1 MLKTAPIFTDN
12 MVLQREKPIAVWGM
26 AEGQKEVRVS
36 LKKNSANAQA
46 CDADAKMSGSTA
58 EYVTA
63 AMSKEDGSWSA
74 ALPSMCAGGPYRLC
88 VCSGKEEMC
97 FENVMIGEVW
107 LAGGQSNM
115 ELELQNS
122 LNGKEAA
129 AAADNPLIRYFNVP
143 HVGFEGEEMD
153 KADAQNSWHVCT
165 QETAGACSAVG
176 YYFAKQIADELG
188 VCIGIIGC
196 NWGGTSASCWMDEE
210 TIVQRADT
218 KIYMDEYNQ
227 AVEGKSLEEYLKEKE
242 EYEAYYEEWN
252 KRVEEYYASHEDP
265 SWEEVCNYAGE
276 NRWPGPVGPRNEY
289 RPTGLY
295 HAMLKRICPYTLRG
309 FLYYQGEED
318 DKKPRIYYS
327 LLQSLVQKWRSD
339 WKDDRLPFLCV
350 QLPMFKNKGE
360 KDYKTWPLIREAQ
373 MRLFETV
380 KNTGIAVIL
389 DCGEFNNIHP
399 LNKETVGNRLALQA
413 LSQVY
418 GRNADAF
425 GPIYRSYEVCGNRVK
440 ISFDYAGDGIVYKK
454 DTSPG
459 LEPEQGETGFEI
471 AGEDKA
477 FHPAQIQVE
486 ENVVTV
492 SSDAVPDP
500 HYVRYAWTNYGPVTM
515 FGKNGIPMAPF
526 RTSREDEAECP

>member
-36 LKKNSANAQA
+36 LKKNSVNAQA
-46 CDADAKMSGSTA
+46 CDADGKMNGSTA
-58 EYVTA
+58 EYVTV
-63 AMSKEDGSWSA
+63 MSKEDGSWSA

-165 QETAGACSAVG
+165 QKTAGACSAVG

-210 TIVQRADT
+210 TIMQRADT

-227 AVEGKSLEEYLKEKE
+227 AVAGKSLEEYLKEKE

-252 KRVEEYYASHEDP
+252 KRVEEYYATHEDP

-276 NRWPGPVGPRNEY
+276 NRWPGPVGPRSEY

-418 GRNADAF
+418 GRDADAF
-425 GPIYRSYEVCGNRVK
+425 GPIYRSYEVCGNQVK